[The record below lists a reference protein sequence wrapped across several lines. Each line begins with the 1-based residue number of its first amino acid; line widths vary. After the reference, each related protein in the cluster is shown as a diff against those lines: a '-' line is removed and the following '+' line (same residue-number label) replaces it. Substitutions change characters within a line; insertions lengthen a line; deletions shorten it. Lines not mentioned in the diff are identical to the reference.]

1 MTITI
6 SDLPITDPSVARV
19 FDSMW
24 LGSLKISLTT
34 VLDPVVIQKQIKM
47 FETANVCNSWEAE
60 AVSQSIEDLKKILSY
75 LT

>member
-19 FDSMW
+19 FHSLW
-24 LGSLKISLTT
+24 LGSVKISLDT
-34 VLDPVVIQKQIKM
+34 VLDPVVIRKQIKM
-47 FETANVCNSWEAE
+47 FETADVCNSCEA
-60 AVSQSIEDLKKILSY
+60 AYVSQSIEDLTKILSY

>member
-47 FETANVCNSWEAE
+47 FETADICNSCEA
-60 AVSQSIEDLKKILSY
+60 ASGSQTIIDLTKILSY